1 VLAKPNCGDSA
12 CIITVRKG
20 SFGPSSL
27 SQALGR
33 KHLGDD
39 AMTIE
44 IILQHNASHDL
55 VSCECDEPVYEVVK
69 RLAEKRI
76 GAMPVLRDGQVQGI
90 FSERDLV
97 YRIASDGDTVLKQP
111 VKEVMTA
118 PAVTITSGTSI
129 LAALSLMTRRRIRH
143 LPVVDD
149 GALKGFV
156 SIGDLVKYRI
166 EMIEQEAAAMRDYI
180 AQGSNMA

>member
-1 VLAKPNCGDSA
+1 
-12 CIITVRKG
+12 
-20 SFGPSSL
+20 
-27 SQALGR
+27 
-33 KHLGDD
+33 
-39 AMTIE
+39 MTIE
-44 IILQHNASHDL
+44 IILQQNASHDL

-97 YRIASDGDTVLKQP
+97 YRIASDGDTVLKHA

-149 GALKGFV
+149 GVLKGFV